1 MLTENI
7 RKKLLRLQEEKDE
20 VTRLDK
26 QNRRHMANLRTKV
39 KQMNDEISRNGD
51 KKCKD
56 SCTTVIMVLMMIPIR
71 LNHLELYKRRKMQR
85 DAAKFCECW

>member
-1 MLTENI
+1 VSSTSSSVGEQSFRTRSVVEMLTENI

-51 KKCKD
+51 KK
-56 SCTTVIMVLMMIPIR
+56 V
-71 LNHLELYKRRKMQR
+71 QR
-85 DAAKFCECW
+85 